1 MFTKEIEILAGSSQ
15 EEGLF
20 PARTEEIPSTEAS
33 NPFLAY
39 YLKREGKEKLE
50 REIEIILCFVIV
62 INIGNTLLVQW
73 VLFECVKRLISFH
86 EWYKEMRKSK
96 KR

>member
-20 PARTEEIPSTEAS
+20 PARTEEIPSTEAT

-39 YLKREGKEKLE
+39 
-50 REIEIILCFVIV
+50 
-62 INIGNTLLVQW
+62 
-73 VLFECVKRLISFH
+73 
-86 EWYKEMRKSK
+86 
-96 KR
+96 